1 MEYCYQPSESRLRKH
16 NRKLRKHNRKLRKH
30 NKKLRKHNRKLRKH
44 NRKLRKH
51 NRKLR
56 KPKKKP
62 NDWRLNLGNW
72 GLIPKVSN
80 FLWADFGKTPPVG
93 YFIFASAFSPME
105 NEELTTVPI
114 YLILGDFRN

>member
-1 MEYCYQPSESRLRKH
+1 MECCYQPRESWLRKH
-16 NRKLRKHNRKLRKH
+16 NRKLRE
-30 NKKLRKHNRKLRKH
+30 H

-62 NDWRLNLGNW
+62 SDWRLNSGNW
-72 GLIPKVSN
+72 GLIPKVSD
-80 FLWADFGKTPPVG
+80 FVWADFGKTPLVV
-93 YFIFASAFSPME
+93 YFIFESAFSPME

-114 YLILGDFRN
+114 YCASRLAAFRDLKLT